1 METSVRFLI
10 TLPQLGVTWPDSGP
24 CGLAFVVKLYTI
36 RRNPSLKQD
45 TFFLTACGRV
55 RLCIYKEPKVTHRGE
70 TCPAEPPNSL
80 LLLHL
85 EGWIHHLGR
94 VGSWTGG
101 ADEPRNIGLWWI
113 QHLMAK
119 GCKWIAAQRMAWP
132 GSEVGLC
139 LRKVLAFRFPFAW
152 NKSHISWKH
161 QEPESGVRISISN
174 LLFCNESTG
183 VSQLLG
189 CLGLKMSSTI
199 WCKGA
204 YSYPLAWEYMN
215 GVAYFISDFGWWF
228 RNLNSCPL
236 HPLHPFDCPH
246 VRHWAARLPDSGEP

>member
-1 METSVRFLI
+1 MPCWAPKQLVAAAPGRLDPSLGSRRFLNRWHRWTKKHRFMVNTCEYSI
-10 TLPQLGVTWPDSGP
+10 LWQKAV
-24 CGLAFVVKLYTI
+24 
-36 RRNPSLKQD
+36 NESL
-45 TFFLTACGRV
+45 
-55 RLCIYKEPKVTHRGE
+55 H
-70 TCPAEPPNSL
+70 
-80 LLLHL
+80 
-85 EGWIHHLGR
+85 
-94 VGSWTGG
+94 
-101 ADEPRNIGLWWI
+101 
-113 QHLMAK
+113 K
-119 GCKWIAAQRMAWP
+119 GWP
-132 GSEVGLC
+132 GQVAKLDC
-139 LRKVLAFRFPFAW
+139 AFRKVLAFRFPLAW
-152 NKSHISWKH
+152 NKSHISWH